1 MSLFCCP
8 LCAAPLSRGERAYA
22 CPGGHSFDRAREGYV
37 HLLPVSQK
45 HSRSPGDDREM
56 ARARSRFLD
65 GGWYAPLR
73 RALCALALEHTGAA
87 PAVLDAGCGEGYYTA
102 GIHAALEQAGRSP
115 RTAGVDLSK
124 FALRRAARRAPGAEF
139 AVASVYRL
147 PVADAAADLLVDC
160 FSPLALEEFRRVLR
174 PGGVFLYVVPAPEH
188 LWELKRVLYDTPYL
202 NPDEAVPYGGFEYLD
217 IVPVEGKM
225 ALSGPEAMDLFRM
238 TPYCWKTP
246 RAGVERLEAL
256 EALEVGM
263 AFRIHVF
270 RRGGPGALVQKF
282 LP

>member
-1 MSLFCCP
+1 M
-8 LCAAPLSRGERAYA
+8 
-22 CPGGHSFDRAREGYV
+22 
-37 HLLPVSQK
+37 
-45 HSRSPGDDREM
+45 
-56 ARARSRFLD
+56 
-65 GGWYAPLR
+65 
-73 RALCALALEHTGAA
+73 
-87 PAVLDAGCGEGYYTA
+87 
-102 GIHAALEQAGRSP
+102 
-115 RTAGVDLSK
+115 
-124 FALRRAARRAPGAEF
+124 
-139 AVASVYRL
+139 ASVYRL
-147 PVADAAADLLVDC
+147 PVADASADLLVDC

-217 IVPVEGKM
+217 IVPVEGRM

-270 RRGGPGALVQKF
+270 RRSGPRA
-282 LP
+282 